1 MLLIT
6 YSFYFGKRKWKSIIL
21 SRRAA
26 MFVGL
31 KISYDF
37 RNAVCR
43 IRKPVYDS
51 SHVKDPIHIRRT
63 LKEEGFYF
71 GHLGN

>member
-1 MLLIT
+1 
-6 YSFYFGKRKWKSIIL
+6 
-21 SRRAA
+21 

-63 LKEEGFYF
+63 LKEEGYYF